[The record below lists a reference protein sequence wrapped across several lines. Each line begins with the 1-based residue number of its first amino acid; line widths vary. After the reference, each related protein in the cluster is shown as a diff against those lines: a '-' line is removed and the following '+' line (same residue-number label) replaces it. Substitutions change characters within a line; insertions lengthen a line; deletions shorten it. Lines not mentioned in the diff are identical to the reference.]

1 MKIGEIISRLLGDI
15 SVFCET
21 NHDDE
26 VMKNLDGYAE
36 ALSAILERM
45 FGCAHWKGDYRGSA
59 NACGTK
65 AQKIVI
71 DCIMESIDEKTATEL
86 SKAISEAYPEAY
98 PEKKKEEE

>member
-71 DCIMESIDEKTATEL
+71 DCIMESIDDKTASEL
-86 SKAISEAYPEAY
+86 LKAIKEAYPQNA
-98 PEKKKEEE
+98 KEEEQ

>member
-1 MKIGEIISRLLGDI
+1 MKIGEMISRLLGDI

-21 NHDDE
+21 DHDDE

-45 FGCAHWKGDYRGSA
+45 FGCANWKGDYRGSA

-71 DCIMESIDEKTATEL
+71 DCIMESIDEKTAIEL
-86 SKAISEAYPEAY
+86 LKAIKEAYPQNA
-98 PEKKKEEE
+98 KEEEQ

>member
-21 NHDDE
+21 EHDDE

-36 ALSAILERM
+36 ALSAILKRM
-45 FGCAHWKGDYRGSA
+45 FGCARWKGDYRGSA

-71 DCIMESIDEKTATEL
+71 DCIMESIDDKTASEL
-86 SKAISEAYPEAY
+86 LKAIKEAYPQNA
-98 PEKKKEEE
+98 KEEEQ